1 MRQLTER
8 NEGWLATLNVHNMW
22 EWRSRYGCISS
33 ANFLS
38 IPPVSHILRPGGAIA
53 ICVCMIYVTA
63 LCSILLGKNRPNL
76 PTRWPGLDPGHSPP
90 PGQVE
95 GWVLHGLSLVL
106 YIINTSLLRT
116 THVACSYRQLSFPKC
131 ISHIASYIAVTNG
144 LGYFIQ
150 WRLFALNVFWYPS
163 RLSL

>member
-1 MRQLTER
+1 MKLLTER

-63 LCSILLGKNRPNL
+63 LCSILLRKNRPNL
-76 PTRWPGLDPGHSPP
+76 PTRWPGLAGPRTLSTARSRVGCYMVSLSTR
-90 PGQVE
+90 E
-95 GWVLHGLSLVL
+95 SLVL
-106 YIINTSLLRT
+106 YINTT
-116 THVACSYRQLSFPKC
+116 PHVAWSYRQLFFPKC
-131 ISHIASYIAVTNG
+131 VSHIASYIAVCLIVTSG
-144 LGYFIQ
+144 LGYLIQ
-150 WRLFALNVFWYPS
+150 WRL
-163 RLSL
+163 